1 MPEVIIY
8 LAEGRT
14 VEAKRQAV
22 KEITDAVARNF
33 KVDPEAVTIQ
43 IVEAEKH
50 NKAKGGVLFSDR

>member
-14 VEAKRQAV
+14 VDAKRQAV
-22 KEITDAVARNF
+22 KEITDAVVKNF

-50 NKAKGGVLFSDR
+50 NKAKGGKLFIDR